1 MTLIIPKGGLEES
14 SLLGSEFVCPP
25 SLAIGMVQQLVQLP
39 FSDQLVQMV
48 PQILAIFRSV
58 PLVLMVL
65 VIKVLV
71 AYQGVSSHL
80 VWPFEERFVL
90 NLLQNLV
97 HWFSEHCIDC
107 LSIGRS

>member
-1 MTLIIPKGGLEES
+1 M
-14 SLLGSEFVCPP
+14 F
-25 SLAIGMVQQLVQLP
+25 QLP

-48 PQILAIFRSV
+48 LQIPAILCSV

-65 VIKVLV
+65 AIKVLV
-71 AYQGVSSHL
+71 SSQGIPSHL

-97 HWFSEHCIDC
+97 HWFLEHYIDR
-107 LSIGRS
+107 LSVGRS